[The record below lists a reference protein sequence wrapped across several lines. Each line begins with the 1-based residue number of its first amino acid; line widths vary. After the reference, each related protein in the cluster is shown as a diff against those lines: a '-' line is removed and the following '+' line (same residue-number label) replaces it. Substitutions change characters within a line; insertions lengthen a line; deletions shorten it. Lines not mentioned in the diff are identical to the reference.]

1 MVVFTPVVI
10 VLLAISIV
18 GALAIPFGDPEFLD
32 RAIAL
37 ELSFITLAVILL
49 LDVRGAI
56 KKLTLGKLALYACI
70 PLAVIV
76 IVGNSLAPPHIEIMT
91 TFSKPFNALLL
102 IIGGYILQTA
112 LIGTTHYAACKNSS
126 SHCSKTK
133 HLVCS
138 TKYIF
143 L

>member
-1 MVVFTPVVI
+1 MAVSTPVVI

-18 GALAIPFGDPEFLD
+18 GALAIPFGDPQFLD

-37 ELSFITLAVILL
+37 ELSFITLAIVLL
-49 LDVRGAI
+49 LDVRAAV
-56 KKLTLGKLALYACI
+56 KKLPLGKLALYACI

-102 IIGGYILQTA
+102 IIGGYILQAA
-112 LIGTTHYAACKNSS
+112 LIGTTVMQLARTRLAIVQKQNN
-126 SHCSKTK
+126 
-133 HLVCS
+133 
-138 TKYIF
+138 
-143 L
+143 